1 MFENIL
7 LNVTRNITLTEDE
20 KDTFTSLL
28 EQKIVP
34 RKTVLLRAG
43 DICQFE
49 GYIVK
54 GCARIYHIDI
64 NGCEINLSFAVED
77 CWISDIASFH
87 EQKPSIFFIE
97 TLEKTK
103 LLTLSPQR
111 KQRLLH
117 EIPKFEH
124 VFRMLVQRNLCTIQ
138 NRLVS
143 TIGKSAMERYLEFV
157 TLYPTIPPRVPQ
169 YHIASYIG
177 VSPEFISIIRRR
189 LASKTEPAEQGT

>member
-7 LNVTRNITLTEDE
+7 LNVSRNITLTNDE
-20 KDTFTSLL
+20 KNAFTSLL
-28 EQKIVP
+28 ERRMVP

-64 NGCEINLSFAVED
+64 KGCEIILSFAVED
-77 CWISDIASFH
+77 WWISDLASFH
-87 EQKPSIFFIE
+87 EQKPSTFFIE
-97 TLEKTK
+97 ALEKTEI
-103 LLTLSPQR
+103 LMLSPQN
-111 KQRLLH
+111 KQRLLR
-117 EIPKFEH
+117 EVPKFER
-124 VFRMLVQRNLCTIQ
+124 VFRILIQQNLFTIQ
-138 NRLVS
+138 NRLLS

-157 TLYPTIPPRVPQ
+157 ELYPTVPPRVPQ

-189 LASKTEPAEQGT
+189 LAAKDSVP